1 TGKAKHNRG
10 RGPRRWEYPDEHERR
25 PAKKSQDY
33 KSVICTR
40 YDYSQCHIKYP
51 LLMTFEDFQNR
62 ARLYVIGALYPAE
75 ITEFQQATTQF
86 GTKAKTFIQDCY
98 ALRDA
103 FALSLRAP
111 ESRAALK
118 DRVV

>member
-1 TGKAKHNRG
+1 MIGLLPVSTNTIQTFN
-10 RGPRRWEYPDEHERR
+10 PD
-25 PAKKSQDY
+25 P
-33 KSVICTR
+33 
-40 YDYSQCHIKYP
+40 P
-51 LLMTFEDFQNR
+51 MTFETFQNR

-75 ITEFQQATTQF
+75 IAEFQQATTQF

-118 DRVV
+118 DRVVWMARARERHQ